1 MSTDNCVLAR
11 VEFQGAS
18 LLPEDVGV
26 NTWHFHQQGTVVTF
40 PSGADRIVDMLH
52 DFYFGGPNGGGN
64 GIIARLSKK
73 SWSGRV
79 TYKLYNL
86 EDDKPRFPFL
96 VESEFSGNFSSA
108 ATMPREVSLVAS
120 WQAKRESGERQSRR
134 RGRIFLPAPVVTEDD
149 GYGRP
154 RGEYRDLV
162 AYRAQQLKAAT
173 EELGETWE
181 WIVFSQKNQDHALVD
196 NGWIDNA
203 WDTQRRRGLAPTGRT
218 TWS

>member
-26 NTWHFHQQGTVVTF
+26 NTWHFHQLGTVVTF

-52 DFYFGGPNGGGN
+52 DFYFGPPNGGGN
-64 GIIARLSKK
+64 SIMDRLSSKAWTGK
-73 SWSGRV
+73 V
-79 TYKLYNL
+79 TYKIYNL

-96 VESEFSGNFSSA
+96 VESETKAGMPSS

-120 WQAKRESGERQSRR
+120 WQATHVSGERQARR
-134 RGRIFLPAPVVTEDD
+134 RGRIFLPAPLITEDD
-149 GYGRP
+149 GNGRP
-154 RGEYRDLV
+154 RADYRNLI

-173 EELGETWE
+173 EDLAETWE
-181 WIVFSQKNQDHALVD
+181 WIVFSQKNNDHALVD

>member
-52 DFYFGGPNGGGN
+52 DFYFGAPSGGGN
-64 GIIARLSKK
+64 SLMARLSTKAWTGK
-73 SWSGRV
+73 V

-96 VESEFSGNFSSA
+96 VETETSNLLPSA
-108 ATMPREVSLVAS
+108 ATLPREVSLVAS
-120 WQAKRESGERQSRR
+120 WQATHESGQRQARR
-134 RGRIFLPAPVVTEDD
+134 RGRIFLPAPLTTEDD
-149 GYGRP
+149 GNGRP
-154 RGEYRDLV
+154 KAEYRSLV

-181 WIVFSQKNQDHALVD
+181 WIVFSQKNNDHALVD
-196 NGWIDNA
+196 NGWVDNA

>member
-52 DFYFGGPNGGGN
+52 DFYFGPPSGGGN
-64 GIIARLSKK
+64 SIIERLSSRAWTGK
-73 SWSGRV
+73 V
-79 TYKLYNL
+79 TYKIYNL
-86 EDDKPRFPFL
+86 EDAKPRFPFL
-96 VESEFSGNFSSA
+96 VESETKIGIPPN

-120 WQAKRESGERQSRR
+120 WQATHVAGQVQARR
-134 RGRIFLPAPVVTEDD
+134 RGRIFLPAPLITEDD
-149 GYGRP
+149 GHGRP
-154 RGEYRDLV
+154 SADYRNLI

-173 EELGETWE
+173 EKLGETWE
-181 WIVFSQKNQDHALVD
+181 WIVFSQKNNDHALVD
-196 NGWIDNA
+196 NGWVDNA
-203 WDTQRRRGLAPTGRT
+203 WDTQRRRGLAPSGRT